1 MAYAL
6 ACKAVENTSLKGAK
20 LREGI
25 RMNDERAN
33 NANNNDDASVSSNS
47 SITASALRGVLSAI
61 GSFSNSIGRVS
72 ANMFEKTEKEEVSEI
87 PTTTLQD

>member
-33 NANNNDDASVSSNS
+33 NANNNDASVSSNS
-47 SITASALRGVLSAI
+47 SSTASALRGVLSAI
-61 GSFSNSIGRVS
+61 GSISNSIGRVS